1 MKHVMDPIQEDHR
14 AAERER
20 NARYIDLEYECPVCG
35 LEWRDT
41 KPEPGFQRYCPDE
54 DKHEKTT

>member
-1 MKHVMDPIQEDHR
+1 MRHIMDELNEDHR

-41 KPEPGFQRYCPDE
+41 KPEPGFPRYCPDCE
-54 DKHEKTT
+54 ENDET